1 MTEKYKHIIWDWNG
15 TIFNDLELALDIVN
29 GILKDRGVPVLTRE
43 RYLEVFTFPVQAYY
57 AQIGLDLINEPFE
70 IVGMEWATTYE
81 IRKGEAGLHEGVAEK
96 MEEFF
101 QAGKAQS
108 ILSAYK
114 HDLLEEMVSDY
125 GLNKY
130 LHGLSGMDNVYA
142 ESKVHIGLEMIKQ
155 IGCPKSE
162 AVLIGDTL
170 HDLDVANEMGIDCI
184 LIASGHQP
192 KHRLEGKGA
201 VAVLNSAKEL

>member
-1 MTEKYKHIIWDWNG
+1 
-15 TIFNDLELALDIVN
+15 
-29 GILKDRGVPVLTRE
+29 
-43 RYLEVFTFPVQAYY
+43 
-57 AQIGLDLINEPFE
+57 
-70 IVGMEWATTYE
+70 
-81 IRKGEAGLHEGVAEK
+81 

-114 HDLLEEMVSDY
+114 HDLLEEMVSHY
-125 GLNKY
+125 GLRKY
-130 LHGLSGMDNVYA
+130 LNGLLGMDNVYA

-155 IGCPKSE
+155 IGCPKNE

>member
-15 TIFNDLELALDIVN
+15 TIFNDLHLALDIVN
-29 GILKDRGVPVLTRE
+29 GILKDRGVAELSVE
-43 RYLEVFTFPVQAYY
+43 RYLEVFTFPVQDYY

-70 IVGMEWATTYE
+70 VVGMEWATTYE
-81 IRKGEAGLHEGVAEK
+81 KRKGEAGLHEGVAEK

-114 HDLLEEMVSDY
+114 HDFLEEMVSHY
-125 GLNKY
+125 GLRKY
-130 LHGLSGMDNVYA
+130 LNGLLGMDNVYA

-155 IGCPKSE
+155 IGCPKNE